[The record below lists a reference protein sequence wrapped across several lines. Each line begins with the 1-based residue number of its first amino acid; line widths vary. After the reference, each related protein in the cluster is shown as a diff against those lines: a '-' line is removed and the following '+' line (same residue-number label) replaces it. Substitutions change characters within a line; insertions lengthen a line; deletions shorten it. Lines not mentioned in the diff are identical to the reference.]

1 MRQNASPNHARGL
14 VWATAAPR
22 YHWKLLPPTGRASMG
37 PRPPAGLLSPPG
49 AFWAAAGKWPGR
61 ALLSPFPSVCPLLAR
76 WACSRGGCRNSD
88 RVERGLGTSS
98 VYAISCKSWM
108 RWGPQEMGRSENRI
122 AGGAVCAEISA
133 KTPESQRQESQ
144 LLPFLA
150 TSNKQF
156 RGLLRGVLLARPKVR
171 SSGRGRWALPP
182 GEPQGG

>member
-1 MRQNASPNHARGL
+1 MPPQTTQGGL
-14 VWATAAPR
+14 C
-22 YHWKLLPPTGRASMG
+22 
-37 PRPPAGLLSPPG
+37 GLLQPPGTTGSCSHRPAVPAWAPDPLQDSYPPPG

-150 TSNKQF
+150 TSNKQQ
-156 RGLLRGVLLARPKVR
+156 ATSNKYRP
-171 SSGRGRWALPP
+171 
-182 GEPQGG
+182 